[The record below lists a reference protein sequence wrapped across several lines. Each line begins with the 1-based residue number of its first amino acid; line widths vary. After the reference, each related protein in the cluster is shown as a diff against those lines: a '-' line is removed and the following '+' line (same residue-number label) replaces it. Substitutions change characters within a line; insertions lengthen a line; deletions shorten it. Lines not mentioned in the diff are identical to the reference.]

1 MRCPICGS
9 KECCGGDMAQD
20 NTFLRA
26 EIDRLNAEIT
36 NLRAFVRGVNE
47 APARGYACAGTVHA
61 DRKTADSYR
70 HWRQSGCA
78 PLEEINELIAAPGG
92 RRCEMDDPIAVIRA
106 CAQAMRIF
114 DRPET
119 AAEVDRAADELERLR
134 AAQPANQ
141 CDGCARNLPVED
153 GRHVDRFGMP
163 VMACQAHRYSK
174 PAQPAVPE
182 DRLMQQFDSWWE
194 QHGEYLRAG
203 GGNYERTFAWHAWRE
218 SAKQASP
225 AQPAVPVESQE
236 IFPGTTEALNKLSV
250 LPSKDQP

>member
-1 MRCPICGS
+1 MDDRERHIAIR
-9 KECCGGDMAQD
+9 E
-20 NTFLRA
+20 A
-26 EIDRLNAEIT
+26 EQIHSSTEYFDARPHLTSMESRRVFDAG
-36 NLRAFVRGVNE
+36 FVRGF
-47 APARGYACAGTVHA
+47 
-61 DRKTADSYR
+61 D
-70 HWRQSGCA
+70 
-78 PLEEINELIAAPGG
+78 AA
-92 RRCEMDDPIAVIRA
+92 
-106 CAQAMRIF
+106 
-114 DRPET
+114 T
-119 AAEVDRAADELERLR
+119 ERLR